1 VKAVTAPR
9 RILILLF
16 ALLMAQAV
24 SPVLAADEAAHNHRP
39 VKKIADSRIAVGDR
53 ATLPLYLSADW
64 SKPLPDINRAVLILH
79 GRLRDADVYFRSAK
93 TAQAAAGDAGKAAI
107 MIVPQFLAGID
118 IDAYQLPPETLR
130 WTLEG
135 WEGGDPAR
143 GPTSASSFDA
153 LDAILAKLADR
164 TIFPNLKQV
173 VVAGH
178 SGGAQIVQRY
188 AIAGKAEAALT
199 ALGIAVRYVVANP
212 SSYAYFDSARPEPSI
227 AASCAGYN
235 EWKYGMDARPPY
247 LAGPTVSAL
256 EQAYVARRVIY
267 LLGTRDTNPN
277 HPALDKTCMAEAEGP
292 YRYAR
297 GHAYAAVMQ
306 ARDAGTPHHSLW
318 DVQGVGH
325 DGDGMLTS
333 PCGLKALFDLPGCE
347 AGE

>member
-1 VKAVTAPR
+1 VKALTAHR
-9 RILILLF
+9 RILMACV
-16 ALLMAQAV
+16 ALLMAQA
-24 SPVLAADEAAHNHRP
+24 PVRGADEVARSHRP
-39 VKKIADSRIAVGDR
+39 VKEIADSRITVGDR

-64 SKPLPDINRAVLILH
+64 SKPLPGISRAVLILH

-93 TAQAAAGDAGKAAI
+93 TAQAAAGDAGNAAI

-118 IDAYQLPPETLR
+118 VDAYQLPPETLR

-135 WEGGDPAR
+135 WEGGEPAR

-164 TIFPNLKQV
+164 NIFPNLKQV

-178 SGGAQIVQRY
+178 SGGAQVVQRY
-188 AIAGKAEAALT
+188 AIAGKGEAALT
-199 ALGIAVRYVVANP
+199 ARGIAVRYVVANP
-212 SSYAYFDSARPEPSI
+212 SSYAYFDDQRPDPSI
-227 AASCAGYN
+227 AASCPGYN
-235 EWKYGMDARPPY
+235 NWKYGMDARPAY
-247 LAGPTVSAL
+247 LAEPTITAL
-256 EQAYVARRVIY
+256 EQTYVSRRVIY

-318 DVQGVGH
+318 DVPGVGH

-347 AGE
+347 AGQ

>member
-1 VKAVTAPR
+1 MKALKAHR
-9 RILILLF
+9 RILIGLF
-16 ALLMAQAV
+16 ALLMAQPISQV
-24 SPVLAADEAAHNHRP
+24 RAADEGARNHRP
-39 VKKIADSRIAVGDR
+39 VKEIADSRIAVGDR

-64 SKPLPDINRAVLILH
+64 SKPLPGINRAVLILH

-118 IDAYQLPPETLR
+118 VDAYQLPPETLR
-130 WTLEG
+130 WTLDG
-135 WEGGDPAR
+135 WEGGEPAR

-178 SGGAQIVQRY
+178 SGGAQVVQRY
-188 AIAGKAEAALT
+188 AIAGKGEAALT
-199 ALGIAVRYVVANP
+199 ARGIAVRYVVANP
-212 SSYAYFDSARPEPSI
+212 SSYAYFDDQRPDPSI
-227 AASCAGYN
+227 AASCPGYN
-235 EWKYGMDARPPY
+235 DWKYGMDARPAY

-256 EQAYVARRVIY
+256 EQAYVVRRVIY
-267 LLGTRDTNPN
+267 LLGTKDTNPN

-318 DVQGVGH
+318 DVPGVGH
-325 DGDGMLTS
+325 DGDKMLTS

-347 AGE
+347 AGQ